1 MRKPR
6 AAALAIPWMRD
17 MSFTPDFDPI
27 SSVSPLQAAS
37 RFDPYFDVY
46 GLSLKQH
53 ADLEQRTITLIARS
67 PASPPAQ
74 ALAMNLGRFQPL
86 SVEVR
91 IIFAQIAPAN
101 AMNFVVAALTTACRH
116 TPEIIIRWAKNRA
129 LLDAHERLTLGRTLC
144 WTGDSMRRSE
154 DTRSAI
160 DRVDDGTPAAMAEA
174 YASFEAL
181 WGAAKPL
188 PKTLFSKPAMPAME
202 TNLSGQALPK
212 SIPADPKVIHLDDYV
227 RFRRH

>member
-1 MRKPR
+1 
-6 AAALAIPWMRD
+6 
-17 MSFTPDFDPI
+17 MSFTSEFDPM

-46 GLSLKQH
+46 GLSLKQQ
-53 ADLEQRTITLIARS
+53 ADPEQQTVTLIARS

-101 AMNFVVAALTTACRH
+101 AMNFVVQTLAGACH
-116 TPEIIIRWAKNRA
+116 HAPDVIIRWAKNRA
-129 LLDAHERLTLGRTLC
+129 LHDAHERLTLGRALC

-154 DTRSAI
+154 DSRSAI
-160 DRVDDGTPAAMAEA
+160 DRVDEGAPAAMAEA

-181 WGAAKPL
+181 WDASKPL
-188 PKTLFSKPAMPAME
+188 PRTLFSRV
-202 TNLSGQALPK
+202 NLPSIESSVATEQVLPK
-212 SIPADPKVIHLDDYV
+212 SIGEPKVIHLDDYL
-227 RFRRH
+227 RSRRH